1 MKDSEVTGCARLLLR
16 LARVGATLLLLA
28 GVLQAAPA
36 VAQAPYLLGPEDK
49 IRLKVFEWRASQDEV
64 FSWEALNDVY
74 ALGAAGE
81 ISLPLVGSV
90 QAAGTT
96 SDQLAALISER
107 LAQRMHL
114 GRSPTVAVE
123 IVEYRPFFIA
133 GSVQEPGAYPYR
145 PGLSLL
151 KALSLAGGLST
162 KADGGPREVISGL
175 GDIDVLLLQRGE
187 AVARIARLQ
196 AELAGAEAYEAPKE
210 IAGRSGEPAV
220 ARLLDQEQAMFVAR
234 QDSYKT
240 QMAALEQLRDNLQI
254 EVPAQAGLLE
264 NVQAQVDSLR
274 DEVATI
280 GSVVTGRQV
289 RDMQREIT
297 QLEGERLRGETSL
310 LRAKQEVSRAE
321 IAIIELR
328 TQHTQNLASEIRD
341 TQAQLDQLERRLE
354 TAESLVADAQL
365 DDPVGGRAGTPRL
378 QPAFSIVRTG
388 ADGQS
393 VELTAEETTPIEPG
407 DAIKVEIR
415 RVSAARSGDAM

>member
-1 MKDSEVTGCARLLLR
+1 MESEVTGYARILLR
-16 LARVGATLLLLA
+16 LIRLITALMLLA
-28 GVLQAAPA
+28 GVLYGTPA
-36 VAQAPYLLGPEDK
+36 VAQPQYRLGPEDK
-49 IRLKVFEWRASQDEV
+49 VRLKVFEWRASQDEV
-64 FSWEALNDVY
+64 FSWEALNDEY

-81 ISLPLVGSV
+81 ISLPLVGTV
-90 QAAGTT
+90 QAAGST
-96 SDQLAALISER
+96 SDELAARISER

-123 IVEYRPFFIA
+123 IVEYRPFFIV
-133 GSVQEPGAYPYR
+133 GPVQEPGAYPYR

-162 KADGGPREVISGL
+162 KADGGTREVISGI
-175 GDIDVLLLQRGE
+175 GEIDVMQLQRAE

-196 AELAGAEAYEAPKE
+196 AELSGADAFKAPQE
-210 IAGRSGEPAV
+210 LAARSGEPAV
-220 ARLLDQEQAMFVAR
+220 ARLIDQEQAMFVAR

-254 EVPAQAGLLE
+254 EVPAQAGLLD

-274 DEVATI
+274 DEVATV

-310 LRAKQEVSRAE
+310 LRAKQEVSRSE

-328 TQHTQNLASEIRD
+328 TQHTQNLASEMRD
-341 TQAQLDQLERRLE
+341 AQAQLDQLERRLA
-354 TAESLVADAQL
+354 TAESLVVDAQL
-365 DDPVGGRAGTPRL
+365 ADPIDGRGGTMRL
-378 QPAFSIVRTG
+378 QPTFSIVRTG
-388 ADGQS
+388 ADGKS

-407 DAIKVEIR
+407 DTIKVELR
-415 RVSAARSGDAM
+415 RAPSAGFGDTM

>member
-16 LARVGATLLLLA
+16 LARVGAMLLLLA

-196 AELAGAEAYEAPKE
+196 AELAGADAYEAPKE

-328 TQHTQNLASEIRD
+328 TQHTQNLTSEIRD

-378 QPAFSIVRTG
+378 QPAFSIVRAG